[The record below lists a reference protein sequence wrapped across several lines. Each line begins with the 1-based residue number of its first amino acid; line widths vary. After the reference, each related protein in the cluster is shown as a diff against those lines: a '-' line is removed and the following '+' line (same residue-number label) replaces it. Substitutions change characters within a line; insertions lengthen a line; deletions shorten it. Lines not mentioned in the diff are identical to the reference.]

1 MQLNAS
7 QLSPGTQPPA
17 PHCSAR
23 TRNSLQRTS
32 HLTGDCDHAVQPGN
46 HAHVCH
52 AASAPGPPAAHAARL
67 AAAVA
72 NATASTPLYSN
83 PGHSTAAHDWG
94 APATAQLLLL
104 LAALLATLPTRLL
117 EPPHCAP
124 LAEAHSEAHLAPDA
138 PSQQSHMSHSHGSDS
153 HPAHSHAPLAEA
165 HSEAHPA
172 HSHAP
177 LAEARSAAR
186 AGCQHLT
193 VCHELA
199 HQAAAVAWET
209 TQCEETLAEAH
220 SLERPTAAHAHPNA
234 AHAPPSASDT
244 AAHAQPN
251 APDAAAHAP
260 SNAPPATLASLSLYE
275 P

>member
-52 AASAPGPPAAHAARL
+52 AASAGPSAAHAARL

-72 NATASTPLYSN
+72 NAMASTPLYSN

-94 APATAQLLLL
+94 APATAQLPAPLLLQLPLRLSLAHSVPLLL
-104 LAALLATLPTRLL
+104 LLPELLATQPTRLL
-117 EPPHCAP
+117 KAPHCAP
-124 LAEAHSEAHLAPDA
+124 LAEAHMA
-138 PSQQSHMSHSHGSDS
+138 HSHGSDS
-153 HPAHSHAPLAEA
+153 HTAHSHAPLAEA
-165 HSEAHPA
+165 HSEAHTEA
-172 HSHAP
+172 HLTHSPAP

-186 AGCQHLT
+186 AGCQNLICLLRALD
-193 VCHELA
+193 VRF
-199 HQAAAVAWET
+199 
-209 TQCEETLAEAH
+209 
-220 SLERPTAAHAHPNA
+220 SRRRPERKAS
-234 AHAPPSASDT
+234 PS
-244 AAHAQPN
+244 
-251 APDAAAHAP
+251 
-260 SNAPPATLASLSLYE
+260 
-275 P
+275 